1 MHQALIISFFLF
13 LTATP
18 DAKPNAQ
25 VEQVRCAETAFSDS
39 VENGDWDAFERLI
52 HPEARFAAGSS
63 PARVGAATIREGWE
77 RSYSS
82 DARTLRWRSRS
93 VEILR
98 DGDLALSRGPYRL
111 RVRAEDSTMTE
122 TWGTFNSIWVR
133 EGERWQVMFDLG
145 SEGTEDGDEELIAS
159 GGTPC
164 PDPR

>member
-1 MHQALIISFFLF
+1 MHQALIIPLFLF

-18 DAKPNAQ
+18 DAELATQ
-25 VEQVRCAETAFSDS
+25 AEQVRCAETAFSDS
-39 VENGDWDAFERLI
+39 VEYGDWDTFESLI
-52 HPEARFAAGSS
+52 HANARFADGSR
-63 PARVGAATIREGWE
+63 PAKIGAATIREGWE

-98 DGDLALSRGPYRL
+98 HGDLALSRGPYWL
-111 RVRAEDSTMTE
+111 RVRTEDGKMTE

-133 EGERWQVMFDLG
+133 EGERWQVVFDLG

-159 GGTPC
+159 GGPEC